1 MKKILVIDD
10 IPTNLVYLEVILG
23 KKLPDYKVLTAMEY
37 KSGIDLAV
45 HESPELIILD
55 LNLPEVNGYEI
66 CKILRSKNSTKD
78 VPILMVSASGDNPM
92 IRTTGLLSGADNFIS
107 RPFNVDEFIALVQVM
122 LRKKQDGDLLKKQ
135 NKQLDAQIKKQL
147 NESVEQERRYEQISS
162 FVAEFFWEVNTE
174 LLYTY
179 ISPTIKN
186 ILGYK
191 AEEII
196 ENFHLFDFI
205 DEGHSQQEINILS
218 ESIRHGESFSRIKL
232 QCSTKQGDRLWFV
245 FSGFPIFDHN
255 DELIGY
261 RGAFSSITQ
270 QIIEE
275 EKHALVINTSMDGF
289 VMLDDQNN
297 IIEVNQ
303 AFCKLTGYPCMQLLG
318 KNFTSNDDLFTED
331 KLKPIIELNSN
342 QSRNNQSAIHHR
354 IETKLK
360 TNKGEILDVELSINF
375 SVIGEDNRFIF
386 VRDITERKRIEES
399 EAKNLERIQTYQDKL
414 KSLHLK
420 LINTEDEV
428 RKKTAAFLHD
438 GISQNLAM
446 AIMKLSSVAD
456 GVVGDRKLQSLNDA
470 LHLIE
475 KSIKESRLLTYD
487 LSPPILHELGLV
499 QALKWKLDKIEAEF
513 GIQTRI
519 IEKGNLQDIYHEQ
532 KIMLYRVL
540 LELFNNTVKHAK
552 ATKLILTITPYEHVV
567 TFMIDDNGIGFN
579 TKELLQGRAG
589 FGLFN
594 IREQIESIKG
604 SLEIKSSIGEG
615 TTIKLIIP
623 NEEN

>member
-1 MKKILVIDD
+1 MKKILIIDD
-10 IPTNLVYLEVILG
+10 IPANLYFMEIILG
-23 KKLPDYKVLTAMEY
+23 KKLPEYMVLTAMEH
-37 KSGIDLAV
+37 KSGLSLA
-45 HESPELIILD
+45 ENELPELIILD

-66 CKILRSKNSTKD
+66 CKTIRAKKSTKD
-78 VPILMVSASGDNPM
+78 IPVLMVSSSGDNPK
-92 IRTTGLLSGADNFIS
+92 IRTTGLLAGADLFIS
-107 RPFNVDEFIALVQVM
+107 RPFNIEEFVAVVQVM
-122 LRKKQDGDLLKKQ
+122 LRKKEVGDLLKKQ

-147 NESVEQERRYEQISS
+147 NESVEQERRHEQISS
-162 FVAEFFWEVNTE
+162 FVAEFFWEVNAE
-174 LLYTY
+174 LRYTY

-196 ENFHLFDFI
+196 DTFHLFDFI
-205 DEGHSQQEINILS
+205 DEGYSQQEINVLS
-218 ESIRHGESFSRIKL
+218 ESIRQGESFSRIKI
-232 QCSTKQGDRLWFV
+232 QCRAKDGDRLWFV
-245 FSGFPIFDHN
+245 FSGFPIFDQN

-289 VMLDDQNN
+289 VMLDEQNN

-331 KLKPIIELNSN
+331 KLRPILDLNLNSDK
-342 QSRNNQSAIHHR
+342 NNKTSIHHR

-360 TNKGEILDVELSINF
+360 TNKGEVLDVELSINF

-399 EAKNLERIQTYQDKL
+399 EAKNLEQIQTYQDKL

-446 AIMKLSSVAD
+446 ATMKLSAVAD
-456 GVVGDRKLQSLNDA
+456 GIVGDKKRQSLNDA
-470 LHLIE
+470 LQLIE

-499 QALKWKLDKIEAEF
+499 QALKWKLEKIEAEF
-513 GIQTRI
+513 GIQTRLV
-519 IEKGNLQDIYHEQ
+519 EKGNLQDIYHGQ
-532 KIMLYRVL
+532 KLMLYRIL
-540 LELFNNTVKHAK
+540 LELFNNTVKHAG
-552 ATKLILTITPYEHVV
+552 ASELILAIGLEEKGLSFKV
-567 TFMIDDNGIGFN
+567 TDNGKGFN
-579 TKELLQGRAG
+579 TDDLLQGKGG

-594 IREQIESIKG
+594 IREQLASVKGSFEIESVLAK
-604 SLEIKSSIGEG
+604 G
-615 TTIKLIIP
+615 TTINITLP
-623 NEEN
+623 NE